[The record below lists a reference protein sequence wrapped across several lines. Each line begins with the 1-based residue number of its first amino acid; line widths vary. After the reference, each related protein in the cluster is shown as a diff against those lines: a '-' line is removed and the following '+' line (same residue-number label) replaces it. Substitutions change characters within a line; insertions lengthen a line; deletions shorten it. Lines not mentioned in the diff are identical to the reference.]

1 MRSACILTDNS
12 AQFPIPTFPGR
23 GLVRIVAHDIRLNGQ
38 VHPAGKDLKL
48 SQFPH
53 STGPG
58 SNPRLIAP
66 SVSEFQ
72 EILGNLS
79 QDFDDIL
86 VILMSSYLSEAVK
99 NAMAAAKETQGRS
112 VITVIDS
119 ETISVGLGILVQ
131 MAANLLDEGRP
142 MAEVERSIRHRIPHI
157 YTLLCTPGLTYLSN
171 AGFIEPSQAAV
182 GEFLGLL
189 PIFSLEEG
197 KLSPLEKMR
206 NYHAVLVFFQEFI
219 DEFDELDYIALL
231 QNGSF
236 SNPDL
241 RQLRQHAEDSYSSA
255 HYIEHLLNLPL
266 VTLFGPKCVGLFA
279 IESLSGN
286 NSLP

>member
-23 GLVRIVAHDIRLNGQ
+23 GLVRIVTHDIRLNGQ
-38 VHPAGKDLKL
+38 VHRAGKDLKL
-48 SQFPH
+48 NQFPH
-53 STGPG
+53 SAGPG
-58 SNPRLIAP
+58 SNPRLVAP
-66 SVSEFQ
+66 SVAEFQ

-86 VILMSSYLSEAVK
+86 VILMSSHLSDAIN
-99 NAMAAAKETQGRS
+99 NAMVAAKECQGRS

-131 MAANLLDEGRP
+131 LAANLLEQGRP
-142 MAEVERSIRHRIPHI
+142 MVEVEKSIRHRIPHI

-206 NYHAVLVFFQEFI
+206 NYRAVLDFFQEFV

-255 HYIEHLLNLPL
+255 HYIEHMLNLPL
-266 VTLFGPKCVGLFA
+266 ATLFGPKCVGMFA
-279 IESLSGN
+279 IESLSGQN
-286 NSLP
+286 FLT